1 MPFSTYD
8 ELQASAVDFMK
19 RAGQLG
25 NAPDWI
31 TLAEAKLN
39 RKLGPVETNASRTGT
54 VDSRSLDI
62 SALAVV
68 EPIALFIAAPSSA
81 NEVPLQ
87 KQAAADIPYS
97 DISGQPSVWGMD
109 SESSI
114 KFDRP
119 CDQAYAFRFRFR
131 ERFALSDSVPS
142 NWLLDNH
149 PDVYLAAVMMWGAG
163 YNEAWENGQIWKQAL
178 VEGIDEVQQ
187 QISVINKG
195 TLRVDP
201 ALTVM
206 GSSRRLGF
214 YTGAE

>member
-1 MPFSTYD
+1 
-8 ELQASAVDFMK
+8 MK

-54 VDSRSLDI
+54 VDSRSLDV
-62 SALAVV
+62 SALSIV
-68 EPIALFIAAPSSA
+68 EPLALFIAAPSSS
-81 NEVPLQ
+81 NELPLQ
-87 KQAAADIPYS
+87 KQASVDIPYS

-109 SESSI
+109 SSTSI

-142 NWLLDNH
+142 NWLLENH

-187 QISVINKG
+187 QISDINKG
-195 TLRVDP
+195 TLRVDA
-201 ALTVM
+201 ALTM
-206 GSSRRLGF
+206 IGPYRRLGS
-214 YTGAE
+214 YTGLN